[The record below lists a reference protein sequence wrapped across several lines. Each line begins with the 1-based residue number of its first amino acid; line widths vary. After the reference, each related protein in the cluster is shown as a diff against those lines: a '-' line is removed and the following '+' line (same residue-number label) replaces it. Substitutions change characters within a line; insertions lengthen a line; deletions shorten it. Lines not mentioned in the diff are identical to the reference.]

1 MTEVA
6 EDKVTKPDY
15 KIRLSEKYA
24 IDTDK
29 LNIILRERYEKRT
42 DKGKFADLSGE
53 IGWRDLGYFR
63 TLDHLAEWLVKH
75 EMFTDEGVSELKHL
89 GESIERLKEEIASV
103 LKEKVEVNI
112 E

>member
-1 MTEVA
+1 MTEVV
-6 EDKVTKPDY
+6 EEKVAKPDY

-42 DKGKFADLSGE
+42 DKGKNSTFSGE
-53 IGWRDLGYFR
+53 LGWRDLGYFR

-75 EMFTDEGVSELKHL
+75 EMFTVDGVSELKDL
-89 GESIERLKEEIASV
+89 AEAIEI
-103 LKEKVEVNI
+103 
-112 E
+112 